1 MAKTKTDRLKTNA
14 APVLRRLVEDEYVH
28 EQITEAAARLHK
40 AYRRADRKNGAKA
53 AEDKKL
59 YAHVR
64 AAAGSLRRAAL
75 ALQPKPPPKRRGR
88 KLMALGVVA
97 GGAVLARRAMRASVR
112 QRTTATIRG

>member
-1 MAKTKTDRLKTNA
+1 MAKTKTDRLKSNA

-28 EQITEAAARLHK
+28 EQIREAAARLHE

-64 AAAGSLRRAAL
+64 AAAGSLRRVAM
-75 ALQPKPPPKRRGR
+75 ALQRKPPPKPKRRGR
-88 KLMALGVVA
+88 KLVALGVLA
-97 GGAVLARRAMRASVR
+97 GGAVLARRAMTSSG
-112 QRTTATIRG
+112 QPSG